1 VTGLIRSEFRKLF
14 STQVWIWLLLG
25 TVGLTA
31 LAVVG
36 TILGDGAQGN
46 PTPRLTTP
54 EGQRNLFASGT
65 AGAIFVCILG
75 IIGITAEYR
84 HLTVTPTYLVTPKR
98 GRVVAAKLAVYGIL
112 GLGYAIVSE
121 IVLIAMAVP
130 WLGAKNIDYS
140 LTSNGVPR
148 VLFAGIIVTIIYG
161 VLGVGT
167 GALIRNQI
175 AAVTLT
181 LAYLFIIENLI
192 SALPGV
198 KAAYKYLPGGALN
211 AVTSMF
217 SNNNTLLAPWQGGL
231 LLVGYAVVF
240 AVAATRLTVNR
251 DVT

>member
-25 TVGLTA
+25 TAGLTA

-36 TILGDGAQGN
+36 TILGDGASGN
-46 PTPRLTTP
+46 PTPRLVTP
-54 EGQRNLFASGT
+54 EGQRNLFSAGS
-65 AGAIFVCILG
+65 AGAIFVCVLG

-98 GRVVAAKLAVYGIL
+98 GQVVAAKLAVYGIL
-112 GLGYAIVSE
+112 GLGYAIVSQ
-121 IVLIAMAVP
+121 IVLIAMVVP
-130 WLGAKNIDYS
+130 WLNARGVDFS
-140 LTSNGVPR
+140 LTGNGIPR
-148 VLFAGIIVTIIYG
+148 VLLAGLIVTVIYG
-161 VLGVGT
+161 ILGVGT

-181 LAYLFIIENLI
+181 LAYLFIIENVL
-192 SALPGV
+192 SAIPKV
-198 KAAYKYLPGGALN
+198 QEAYKFLPGGALN
-211 AVTSMF
+211 AVTSSF
-217 SNNNTLLAPWQGGL
+217 SNNNELLRPWQGGL

-240 AVAATRLTVNR
+240 AVAATRLTIRR